1 MLALLQNVHIIP
13 VIEIEALDSTIPLTE
28 ALIKGGLS
36 IIEITLRTDAAL
48 AAIKKIAT
56 SMPDVIVG
64 AGTVTSVNQVKQ
76 AMDSGAKFLVSPG
89 LTSEMIRYCVDHH
102 IPILPGI
109 VTPTEL
115 MMGCDF
121 GLEVYKFFPAETMG
135 GVKTLR
141 SLSGPFP
148 QIKFVPTGGINLS
161 NMNTFLHEKCVLAVG
176 GSWMATKAMIAT
188 KDWSQITK
196 TALKSIQISQNASP
210 PQE

>member
-13 VIEIEALDSTIPLTE
+13 VIEIETLDSTIPLTE

-36 IIEITLRTDAAL
+36 VIEITLRTDAAL
-48 AAIKKIAT
+48 AALEKIAT
-56 SMPDVIVG
+56 SKPDVIVG
-64 AGTVTSVNQVKQ
+64 AGTITSVNQAKQ
-76 AMDSGAKFLVSPG
+76 AVDSGAKFLVSPG
-89 LTSEMIRYCVDHH
+89 FSSEIVRHCVDHH

-115 MMGCDF
+115 MMGFEF

-135 GVKTLR
+135 GVKTLH

-161 NMNTFLHEKCVLAVG
+161 NLNTLSK
-176 GSWMATKAMIAT
+176 
-188 KDWSQITK
+188 
-196 TALKSIQISQNASP
+196 
-210 PQE
+210 

>member
-1 MLALLQNVHIIP
+1 MLALLQNVQIIP
-13 VIEIEALDSTIPLTE
+13 VVEIEVLDTSIPLTE
-28 ALIKGGLS
+28 ALIQGGLS
-36 IIEITLRTDAAL
+36 VIEITLRTDAAL

-64 AGTVTSVNQVKQ
+64 AGTVISLNQVKQ
-76 AMDSGAKFLVSPG
+76 AVDSGAKFLVSPG
-89 LTSEMIRYCVDHH
+89 FSSEIVRYCVDHH

-115 MMGCDF
+115 MMGLEF
-121 GLEVYKFFPAETMG
+121 GLQVYKFFPAETMG

-161 NMNTFLHEKCVLAVG
+161 NMNAYLQEKCVLAVG
-176 GSWMATKAMIAT
+176 GSWMATKAMIAA
-188 KDWSQITK
+188 KDWSQITQ
-196 TALKSIQISQNASP
+196 TASKSVQISQNTSP
-210 PQE
+210 PKV

>member
-36 IIEITLRTDAAL
+36 VIEITLRSDAAL

-64 AGTVTSVNQVKQ
+64 AGTVTSVNQAKQ
-76 AMDSGAKFLVSPG
+76 AVDSGAKFLVSPG
-89 LTSEMIRYCVDHH
+89 FSSEIVRYCVDHQ

-115 MMGCDF
+115 MMGLEF
-121 GLEVYKFFPAETMG
+121 GLQVYKFFPAETMG

-161 NMNTFLHEKCVLAVG
+161 NMNTYLHEKYVLAVG

-196 TALKSIQISQNASP
+196 TALKSIQISQNTSP
-210 PQE
+210 PQV